1 MAASHDWDGVD
12 RRNDQ
17 DWLQYKRKIISDIED
32 TKEDVE
38 KIKEDI
44 TAIKM
49 LMTEMKMELKQ
60 IVGKSSAIT
69 SSIVSVIVAAIG
81 AVISFYLS
89 K

>member
-1 MAASHDWDGVD
+1 MATNHEWDGID
-12 RRNDQ
+12 RRSDQ

-38 KIKEDI
+38 DIKKDI
-44 TAIKM
+44 TDIKM

-60 IVGKSSAIT
+60 IVGKRSAIT
-69 SSIVSVIVAAIG
+69 SSIVSIVVAAIG

>member
-1 MAASHDWDGVD
+1 MATGHEWDGVE

-32 TKEDVE
+32 TKDDVE
-38 KIKEDI
+38 KIKEEI
-44 TAIKM
+44 TSIKM
-49 LMTEMKMELKQ
+49 LMTEMKMELKG

-69 SSIVSVIVAAIG
+69 STVVSVVVSVVG
-81 AVISFYLS
+81 GVILNFLS

>member
-1 MAASHDWDGVD
+1 MGTGHEWDGVD

-32 TKEDVE
+32 TKDDVE

-44 TAIKM
+44 TSIKM

-69 SSIVSVIVAAIG
+69 SAIVSVVVTLVGAI
-81 AVISFYLS
+81 ASFYLS